1 MYTMKFYIWCRLFF
15 RLMVKK
21 NDSWKEEK
29 RTCFHTIW
37 EICLSS
43 QELSRHVTFLC
54 KETRDIIK
62 SSIISMNGVSRKS
75 WTWKVNTKC
84 FFFLMPYLLWY
95 RSQEHW
101 VITKLNFLLT
111 ICLPGHYNTTPWN
124 LISIIFFMFKIVK
137 IKFEC

>member
-1 MYTMKFYIWCRLFF
+1 
-15 RLMVKK
+15 MVKK

-29 RTCFHTIW
+29 RTCFNTIW

-54 KETRDIIK
+54 KETRDIILNITK
-62 SSIISMNGVSRKS
+62 SSIISMNGVSKKS
-75 WTWKVNTKC
+75 WTWKVNTK
-84 FFFLMPYLLWY
+84 FFFLMPNLLWY

-111 ICLPGHYNTTPWN
+111 ICLPGHYNTTQWN
-124 LISIIFFMFKIVK
+124 LISIIFFRFKIVK